1 MNKGKTELI
10 LGFPSNLIPS
20 FAGVELNHNS
30 NQPLEIANNAQVARW
45 MEPVRR
51 HLGFWQLPES
61 LGISIAYFISDHQRT
76 SLGFLP
82 SPTCTFP
89 FCHILYSEAAQMLH
103 VWVWTLSEY
112 VSHVPIW
119 GCLNFSMSMIYG
131 QKLQKITVS
140 KQGM

>member
-1 MNKGKTELI
+1 MGKKKKKDRIWMNKGKSELI

-30 NQPLEIANNAQVARW
+30 KQPLEIANNAQVARW

-82 SPTCTFP
+82 SPACTFP
-89 FCHILYSEAAQMLH
+89 FFTQKQHKCFMYGYGRYLNMCHMCLY
-103 VWVWTLSEY
+103 
-112 VSHVPIW
+112 
-119 GCLNFSMSMIYG
+119 GDF
-131 QKLQKITVS
+131 
-140 KQGM
+140 